1 MAKLV
6 SSRSRRRVVSLAPS
20 VTSILLALG
29 ARDDLV
35 AVSRWCREVADVRGL
50 PELGDS
56 WANEA
61 GAIARFRP
69 TLIVG
74 SVPYRPETL
83 ATLLEYPAPFVATN
97 PRTLSDVFNEIQLLG
112 ALVGR
117 ERAANRLARRMRAE
131 MARIGRRV
139 RGKRR
144 RPRVY
149 AEAWPHPRIS
159 SPPWVAEL
167 IDLAGGKMVV
177 PAGKRIT
184 DAGVLRAKPEVIV
197 LAWTATGNRSRPE
210 SVLRN
215 PRWQSVPAVRN
226 KQVFVIP
233 DAWLNT
239 PGPPLLDGLRA
250 LFHLLQA
257 APAGSPAS
265 R

>member
-1 MAKLV
+1 M
-6 SSRSRRRVVSLAPS
+6 VSLAPS
-20 VTSILLALG
+20 VTSILFAMG
-29 ARDDLV
+29 AREDVV

-56 WANEA
+56 WANEPSA
-61 GAIARFRP
+61 LARFRP

-83 ATLLEYPAPFVATN
+83 ARLLEYPAPFLATN
-97 PRTLSDVFNEIQLLG
+97 PRTLADIFNEIHLLG

-117 ERAANRLARRMRAE
+117 TRAARQLVRRMRSE
-131 MARIGRRV
+131 MDRIARRV
-139 RGKRR
+139 RPARR
-144 RPRVY
+144 RPRIY

-167 IDLAGGKMVV
+167 IDMAGGKMVV
-177 PAGKRIT
+177 PAGKRIE
-184 DAGVLRAKPEVIV
+184 DAQILRAKPEIIV

-215 PRWQSVPAVRN
+215 PRWRSVPAV
-226 KQVFVIP
+226 KSKKVFVVP

-250 LFHLLQA
+250 LAGLLQPSPPGA
-257 APAGSPAS
+257 A